1 MGLTSSLNT
10 ALFGL
15 TYNQKQ
21 LDVTAANVAN
31 AGTVGY
37 SSKTVAANV
46 FFDNGGNVSG
56 ILAADVRRVV
66 DEGIQSAYFESL
78 SGTEYAKR
86 KSDYT
91 ARLDDLFGTL
101 ADSSGLNT
109 LVTDF
114 ANALSGLVND
124 PDGSAAQQ
132 DVLAKA
138 DALARQLNRSYTAVD
153 DLRREVDSAMAVEA
167 QNVNNLL
174 ANIQEIDSKILV
186 AKTAGASTADMEDQ
200 RDRLVEQLSGYID
213 VEVSDGPEGTLRI
226 TTHDGHQLYNN
237 NTTSKVSFTQS
248 NKLLPG
254 QAGNAITVQ
263 TPGGTTFDLVKASD
277 SGSLVALSELRDDIL
292 VDAQT
297 QLDTI
302 AAELSLALSNVT
314 VESQAA
320 AAGGETGFDLDVS
333 RLQSGNTV
341 SLQYVDSAG
350 ATQNVTFVA
359 VEDPA
364 LLPLANTDTARSD
377 DTVYGID
384 ISSGTPATYVTQMIA
399 ALAATDLNVSD
410 DGSGN
415 LRVLG
420 DVATTTVVNSL
431 TADVTVTAS
440 SDQGLGLAVFVD
452 TSNGTKRFTDALED
466 GGQRVGYAASIA
478 VNPDL
483 VSDTSKLVIY
493 QTTPSQN
500 SDNDPERPQYLLD
513 ALNNRNRVF
522 DPDAEIGTT
531 GSPYQ
536 GSVLEYVNEIVAYQ
550 GKQAADAKTDSDSRT
565 TLTTN
570 LAIRYEESYSVDVDA
585 ELAFMI
591 ELQNAYSANARV
603 MQTVRDLFDVL
614 LNTV

>member
-1 MGLTSSLNT
+1 VGLTSSLNT

-37 SSKTVAANV
+37 STKTVAANV

-66 DEGIQSAYFESL
+66 DEGIQSAYFDSL
-78 SGTEYAKR
+78 SGTEYSKR
-86 KSDYT
+86 MSDYT

-101 ADSSGLNT
+101 SDTSGLNT
-109 LVTDF
+109 LMTDF

-124 PDGSAAQQ
+124 PDGTAAQQ
-132 DVLAKA
+132 EVLSKA
-138 DALARQLNRSYTAVD
+138 DALARQLNRSYTAVE

-167 QNVNNLL
+167 KNVNNLL
-174 ANIQEIDSKILV
+174 ANIQEVDSKILV
-186 AKTAGASTADMEDQ
+186 AKTAGASSADMEDQ

-213 VEVSDGPEGTLRI
+213 VEVSDGPQGTLKI
-226 TTHDGHQLYNN
+226 TTHDGHQLYDN
-237 NTTSKVSFTQS
+237 NTVSQISFIPS
-248 NKLLPG
+248 NKLKPG
-254 QAGNAITVQ
+254 EAGNAITVE
-263 TPGGTTFDLVKASD
+263 TPGGTKFDLVKASD

-302 AAELSLALSNVT
+302 AAEVSLALSNVS
-314 VESQAA
+314 VASQAA

-333 RLQSGNTV
+333 RLKAGNTV
-341 SLQYVDSAG
+341 SLQYVDSG
-350 ATQNVTFVA
+350 GNTQNVTFVA
-359 VEDPA
+359 VEDAA
-364 LLPLANTDTARSD
+364 LLPLANTETSRPD

-384 ISSGTPATYVTQMIA
+384 ISSGTSATYVTQMIA

-431 TADVTVTAS
+431 SADVTVTAS
-440 SDQGLGLAVFVD
+440 SDQGLGLAMFVD
-452 TSNGTKRFTDALED
+452 TSNGTELFSDALED
-466 GGQRVGYAASIA
+466 GGQRVGYAGSIA
-478 VNPDL
+478 INPDL
-483 VSDTSKLVIY
+483 LSDSSKLVIHT
-493 QTTPSQN
+493 TTPAQN
-500 SDNDPERPQYLLD
+500 SENDPERPQHLLD
-513 ALNNRNRVF
+513 ALNNRSRYF
-522 DPDAEIGTT
+522 DPEAEIGTS
-531 GSPYQ
+531 GDPYQ
-536 GSVLEYVNEIVAYQ
+536 GSVLDYVNEIVAYQ
-550 GKQAADAKTDSDSRT
+550 GKQADDAKTDNASRT

-614 LNTV
+614 MNTV